1 MNEYPAEAKRDGVP
15 QVRVFK
21 LQLYVQETDKPDNSL
36 MSGPRFDIIVGKDK
50 KHCSLPRDLLSYYS
64 MYFHRCFNG
73 AFKEAKEQKLELLED
88 TVDDFEILLEY
99 MLHHSVPTCT
109 EAKAKEKG
117 GMVTAYMS
125 IISYADK
132 YAMGSIFCDLL
143 YGKLKERLSGYA
155 RTNYQDRPNFPR
167 KC

>member
-1 MNEYPAEAKRDGVP
+1 
-15 QVRVFK
+15 
-21 LQLYVQETDKPDNSL
+21 
-36 MSGPRFDIIVGKDK
+36 
-50 KHCSLPRDLLSYYS
+50 

-99 MLHHSVPTCT
+99 MLHHSVTTCT

-117 GMVTAYMS
+117 GMVAAYMS